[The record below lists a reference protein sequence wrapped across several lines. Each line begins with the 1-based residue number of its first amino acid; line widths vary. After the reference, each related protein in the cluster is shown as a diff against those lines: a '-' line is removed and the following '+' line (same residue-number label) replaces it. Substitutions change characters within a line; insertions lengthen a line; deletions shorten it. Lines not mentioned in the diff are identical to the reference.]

1 MMSAFRNMRLSRKF
15 AVSFGTILVLCLL
28 QGLAAVVGLYR
39 IDRLTKDLTEHSLPA
54 AQAITEMRENMQYA
68 RRVELAL
75 LLCRDAAC
83 AAKYP
88 PMRATAMENY
98 NAAKEKFGS
107 LITDPNERTQFESAT
122 SLFTSYVNKSNAI
135 LQAFQSNGEKDADG
149 SIATQEQQLLGDF
162 NGALNAAVAL
172 TDQYTQKCNGDGDQ
186 VNATNAFLRW
196 FGAGIMIAV
205 AVLCIGVGLLLTR
218 AIAPPIIAATS
229 ALEQVAEK
237 NLTVSVETKSE
248 DEVGRLSDALNIT
261 VESMRK
267 VLRAVA
273 QSAATLSAAAEEL
286 SVRSAQTSSNTQTQT
301 GKTDQIAAAAQEMTA
316 TIAEISHNAEAA
328 SEASRNSA
336 ATADKGGEV
345 MQAASSTMQQIA
357 TATGTVGEKMS
368 ALADRSEEIGKVV
381 NVIQEISE
389 QTNLLALN
397 AAIEAARAGE
407 HGRGFAVVAG
417 EVRRLAE
424 RTKAATEE
432 ISGTI
437 RSIQAETRATL
448 DVMSQ
453 SRKTV
458 EAGLDETSRARTSL
472 EATIESSRQ
481 VENMIHLIAA
491 AATEQTAASGEIS
504 SSANQISQLAGENAH
519 AASEIAEACKSLSAL
534 ANELDGLI
542 VQFRIDDEAQGVSPQ
557 KAPRQGS
564 FSGTARRAA

>member
-1 MMSAFRNMRLSRKF
+1 MNSEVADALKKYETARAKF
-15 AVSFGTILVLCLL
+15 
-28 QGLAAVVGLYR
+28 
-39 IDRLTKDLTEHSLPA
+39 D
-54 AQAITEMRENMQYA
+54 
-68 RRVELAL
+68 
-75 LLCRDAAC
+75 
-83 AAKYP
+83 
-88 PMRATAMENY
+88 
-98 NAAKEKFGS
+98 S
-107 LITDPNERTQFESAT
+107 LIADPNERAQFESAT
-122 SLFTSYVNKSNAI
+122 SLFTSYVNKSNDI
-135 LQAFQSNGEKDADG
+135 LQIYIANGEKDTDG
-149 SIATQEQQLLGDF
+149 ALAVREQQLLGDF

-172 TDQYTQKCNGDGDQ
+172 TDQYTQKCGDDGDK
-186 VNATNAFLRW
+186 VNSTNALLRW
-196 FGAGIMIAV
+196 IGMGLMIAV
-205 AVLCIGVGLLLTR
+205 ALLCIGVGLLLTR
-218 AIAPPIIAATS
+218 AIAPPIIAATA

-237 NLTVSVETKSE
+237 NLMVSVETQSE

-267 VLRAVA
+267 VLQAVA
-273 QSAATLSAAAEEL
+273 QSAATLSAASQEL
-286 SVRSAQTSSNTQTQT
+286 SVRSAQTSGNTQTQT
-301 GKTDQIAAAAQEMTA
+301 GKTDQIAAAAHEMTA

-345 MQAASSTMQQIA
+345 MQAASATMQQIA
-357 TATGTVGEKMS
+357 TATGTVAEKMS

-437 RSIQAETRATL
+437 RSIQTETRATL

-453 SRKTV
+453 SRNTV
-458 EAGLDETSRARTSL
+458 EAGLSETSRARTSL
-472 EATIESSRQ
+472 EAIIESSRQ
-481 VENMIHLIAA
+481 VENMIHLIAT

-519 AASEIAEACKSLSAL
+519 AAAETAEATKSLSAL
-534 ANELDGLI
+534 ASELDGLI
-542 VQFRIDDEAQGVSPQ
+542 VQFRIDEEGKRVDLQKTTRKSVSSAPAL
-557 KAPRQGS
+557 KA
-564 FSGTARRAA
+564 A